1 MSPRTPAQAI
11 AFARRT
17 RTFPEGLC
25 LVFVRSAF
33 GVSALFGSA
42 AAAWRGAQFK
52 HPVSSGMQVPR
63 GAPVFWTGGSRGFGH
78 IAIGTGNGRCWSS
91 DAGGPGRTAKVSID
105 ELTDRFNIDF
115 QGWAEDVNG
124 VRVFDADQRARKQAS
139 HTVHLKQLQ
148 PDPREDVREVQ
159 RALKRRLP
167 QATKDLPVDGHFGL
181 QTQQAYAAWQ
191 RRCGF
196 DGADA
201 DGIPGKISLQRLGFD
216 VV

>member
-1 MSPRTPAQAI
+1 MSLRTPAQAI

-17 RTFPEGLC
+17 KTFEEGFC
-25 LVFVRSAF
+25 LVFVRNAF
-33 GVSALFGSA
+33 GVDALFPSA
-42 AAAWRGAQFK
+42 AAAWRGASFK
-52 HPVSSGMQVPR
+52 HPVTSGMQVPR
-63 GAPVFWTGGSRGFGH
+63 GAPVYWTGGSKGFGH

-124 VRVFDADQRARKQAS
+124 VRVFDASGRPKPQANP
-139 HTVHLKQLQ
+139 TVRLKQLQ
-148 PDPREDVREVQ
+148 PNPREDVRQVQ

-167 QATKDLPVDGHFGL
+167 KAAKDLAVDGYFGPL
-181 QTQQAYAAWQ
+181 TQDAYAIWQ

-201 DGIPGKISLQRLGFD
+201 DGMPGRISLQRLGFE